1 MLDEG
6 LDSETIRELGN
17 RIKAIE
23 EAKSRTWHCESA
35 DLRRECRC
43 FPEEQQSHPENVRI
57 QYSEILGTKLQSS
70 PKDQAYLF

>member
-23 EAKSRTWHCESA
+23 EVKSRTWHCETRQIFVENVDA
-35 DLRRECRC
+35 
-43 FPEEQQSHPENVRI
+43 EEQQSHPENVRI
-57 QYSEILGTKLQSS
+57 QYSESLGTKLQSS
-70 PKDQAYLF
+70 LKDRVYLF